1 MEATLLVE
9 QKERIPTGHAEDFH
23 PDNQDLRQWIERNF
37 AIYGDIFSANLFGTN
52 VYVISS
58 PEHVEHVLR
67 HNWDNYKKGQAI
79 KRVALLLG
87 SGLMVSEGEFW
98 KQQRRMIQPAFT
110 HGFVS
115 LFYTMMKNINQTLL
129 EKWDRAAEQN
139 ECVNVT
145 SDLSLMVLEV
155 TLRAIFG
162 ADYPAIA
169 PFFSFVHDDSA
180 RNLQFAQKFA
190 ELRNLVLEIVERR
203 RKAARAADE
212 KPADILFRLM
222 QARDPTGKP
231 MPDNQLVNE
240 IMTIVIAGHETTAS
254 TLNMTWYLL
263 SQNVKVEKRLAA
275 ELETLAAGAFPGI
288 EELPSFSYTRKVIDE
303 ALRLYPA
310 GWLLTRRAKKN
321 DRLGDYFIPAG
332 TEIYISPY
340 ILHRRTCHDTHTSDF
355 PKMLRAETNALCLS
369 CHGLNQPGVAVN
381 MSAQSVTLLGG
392 QKLSLE
398 EYGKAKKIGPD
409 ISGRG
414 APPIVGHPVKG
425 KDPRGKETALS
436 CLSCHSPHGSANR
449 SLVLKPASG
458 GKAENL
464 CLSCHG
470 AITAQIAKSKQHP
483 AVDAG
488 CDTCHSLHKSGPAG
502 TPEGVFHL
510 TKAQPELCLEIGRA
524 HV

>member
-23 PDNQDLRQWIERNF
+23 PDNQDLRKWIERNF

-67 HNWDNYKKGQAI
+67 HNWENYKKGQAI

-115 LFYTMMKNINQTLL
+115 SFYTIMKNINHTLL
-129 EKWDRAAEQN
+129 EKWTRAAEQK

-169 PFFSFVHDDSA
+169 PFFCIVHDNPN
-180 RNLQFAQKFA
+180 RNLEFAQKFA
-190 ELRNLVLEIVERR
+190 ELRNLVFDIIARR
-203 RKAARAADE
+203 RNAARAADE
-212 KPADILFRLM
+212 KPADMLFRLM

-240 IMTIVIAGHETTAS
+240 IMTIVVAGHETTAS

-263 SQNVKVEKRLAA
+263 SQNVKVEKRLSA
-275 ELETLAAGAFPGI
+275 ELETLAGGAFPGI
-288 EELPSFSYTRKVIDE
+288 ENLPSFSYTRKVIDE

-321 DRLGDYFIPAG
+321 DRLGDYFVPAG

-340 ILHRRTCHDTHTSDF
+340 IIHRRPDLWVD
-355 PKMLRAETNALCLS
+355 PKSFHPERFDRESPRPNRAAMLPFS
-369 CHGLNQPGVAVN
+369 
-381 MSAQSVTLLGG
+381 
-392 QKLSLE
+392 
-398 EYGKAKKIGPD
+398 IGPRNC
-409 ISGRG
+409 IGEFFARTEMQVHLM
-414 APPIVGHPVKG
+414 IVARRIRMRYV
-425 KDPRGKETALS
+425 E
-436 CLSCHSPHGSANR
+436 R
-449 SLVLKPASG
+449 S
-458 GKAENL
+458 E
-464 CLSCHG
+464 
-470 AITAQIAKSKQHP
+470 
-483 AVDAG
+483 
-488 CDTCHSLHKSGPAG
+488 
-502 TPEGVFHL
+502 E
-510 TKAQPELCLEIGRA
+510 
-524 HV
+524 